1 MPLAFASAPRFS
13 SSGTIRRASAEP
25 SSAAH
30 ARRKIGGPSVPSA
43 AILGSLTGD
52 RCAGGFGSGPS
63 CSSNSSG
70 LTSYL
75 VPVPFSSLAPFVSV
89 FPARGVVTAST
100 ASLIAPRAAASA
112 SSPAFLARYTVMS
125 RSYIANVARYVSCSA
140 IASFTTRS
148 LSVAALARI
157 SPRSTAFTAA
167 LPPERLLPS
176 LRATEDTG
184 PGGAEPLFPAPKSDA
199 SSDIA
204 PTKCVTSKRGRCL
217 PRSAAP
223 PARAPTSL
231 CCEPV

>member
-1 MPLAFASAPRFS
+1 M
-13 SSGTIRRASAEP
+13 
-25 SSAAH
+25 
-30 ARRKIGGPSVPSA
+30 GGPSVPSA

-89 FPARGVVTAST
+89 IPARGVVTAST

-112 SSPAFLARYTVMS
+112 SNPAFLARYTVMS

-204 PTKCVTSKRGRCL
+204 PKKCVTSEKGRCL
-217 PRSAAP
+217 PPLCP
-223 PARAPTSL
+223 PAQPGSAGHFPLQRTSVTL
-231 CCEPV
+231 PSFWEIMLLYPKHAIQSM